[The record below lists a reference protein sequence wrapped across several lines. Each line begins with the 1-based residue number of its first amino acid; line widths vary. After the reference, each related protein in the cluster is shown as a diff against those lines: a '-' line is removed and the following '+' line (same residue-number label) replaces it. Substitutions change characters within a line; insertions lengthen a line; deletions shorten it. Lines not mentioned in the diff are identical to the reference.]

1 MRISTKGRYSLRAMI
16 DVAFYGK
23 KRPVRLKELADRTEI
38 SRNYLVQLFQ
48 QLKKA
53 KLVKSVRGP
62 TGGFVLTRPAKNI
75 TVKDILS
82 AVNESFTPVQC
93 LEDSNGRKPL
103 HDCSRFPDCV
113 ARNFWMK
120 LKDKVEDFFEET
132 TLEELHQQARSAY
145 YKDVPEQDV
154 DFSI

>member
-23 KRPVRLKELADRTEI
+23 KRPVRLKELSERTEI

-53 KLVKSVRGP
+53 KLVKSIRGP
-62 TGGFVLTRPAKNI
+62 TGGFVLMKPAKSI
-75 TVKDILS
+75 TVKDILV
-82 AVNESFTPVQC
+82 AVNESFVPVAC
-93 LEDSNGRKPL
+93 LEENSRRKV
-103 HDCSRFPDCV
+103 C
-113 ARNFWMK
+113 ARAPTCTARAFWRE
-120 LKDKVEDFFEET
+120 LKKQVEGYFANV
-132 TLEELHQQARSAY
+132 TLDELYQREKEMY
-145 YKDVPEQDV
+145 YKDVPQNNI

>member
-23 KRPVRLKELADRTEI
+23 KRPVRLKELSERTEI

-62 TGGFVLTRPAKNI
+62 TGGFVLMKPAKSIN
-75 TVKDILS
+75 VKEILI
-82 AVNESFTPVQC
+82 AVNESFVPVGC
-93 LEDSNGRKPL
+93 LESGSGGFKCKRAPE
-103 HDCSRFPDCV
+103 CV
-113 ARNFWMK
+113 ARKLWGK
-120 LKDKVEDFFEET
+120 LKSKVEEVLEQT
-132 TLEELHQQARSAY
+132 TLEELHQDMSDNY
-145 YKDVPEQDV
+145 YKDIPGRDV